1 MKLHE
6 LTPAA
11 GATKPAYRKGRG
23 AGSGNG
29 KTAGRG
35 HKGQWARS
43 GGGVRPGFEGGQM
56 PLARRLPKRG
66 FHNIFGTTYA
76 PVNVSALEKF
86 EDGAEVTAE
95 ILCNAGIVKNAL
107 DGIKILGTGTLTK
120 KLTVKAAAFSA
131 SAKEKIEAA
140 GGKARWFKVFQ
151 TLKNAWSM
159 PELRKKML
167 YTLFIILIFRFG
179 SCIPV
184 PFIDTTL
191 LSQYFEQASVNGSM
205 LGYLDMFTGGGL
217 SRATIFAMSITP
229 YINASIILQLLT
241 VAIPALER
249 MVKDGGE
256 EGREKIASWTR
267 YLGVLLGLLQG
278 LSYYALLRNGFG
290 GKTMLSNTGA
300 LAAVTIIV
308 TFTAGTA
315 LIMWMGEHITQKGI
329 GNGISII
336 LFAGI
341 VSRGPSL
348 MRTLVNLFQ
357 TGTSGIVSG
366 IAMIIVG
373 LAIVVFIV
381 YMSNA
386 ERRIPVQYAK
396 RVVGRKMYGGQST
409 HLPIKV
415 NASGVM
421 PIIFASSILSLPQ
434 TISMF
439 WHPESGSVGAHIL
452 NLFSQTSV
460 FYIVLYA
467 LLILAFAYFYAS
479 IQFNPIEIANNLKK
493 NGGFIPGFRPGKPT
507 SDFITKALGK
517 VTFVGALFL
526 AVVALLPLIVG
537 AVNSSLSNVALGGTS
552 VIIVVGVALD
562 TVKQME
568 AQMLMRHHKGFLE

>member
-1 MKLHE
+1 M
-6 LTPAA
+6 
-11 GATKPAYRKGRG
+11 
-23 AGSGNG
+23 
-29 KTAGRG
+29 
-35 HKGQWARS
+35 
-43 GGGVRPGFEGGQM
+43 
-56 PLARRLPKRG
+56 
-66 FHNIFGTTYA
+66 
-76 PVNVSALEKF
+76 
-86 EDGAEVTAE
+86 
-95 ILCNAGIVKNAL
+95 
-107 DGIKILGTGTLTK
+107 
-120 KLTVKAAAFSA
+120 
-131 SAKEKIEAA
+131 
-140 GGKARWFKVFQ
+140 FQ
-151 TLKNAWSM
+151 TLKNAWAM
-159 PELRKKML
+159 PELRKKIL

-184 PFIDTTL
+184 PFIDTQML
-191 LSQYFEQASVNGSM
+191 AKYFEQASTNGSM
-205 LGYLDMFTGGGL
+205 LGYLDMFSGGGL

-256 EGREKIASWTR
+256 EGRKKIASWTR
-267 YLGVLLGLLQG
+267 YVGVLLGLLQG
-278 LSYYALLRNGFG
+278 LSYYALLRNQGF
-290 GKTMLSNTGA
+290 LSDKGV
-300 LAAVTIIV
+300 LAAVTIV
-308 TFTAGTA
+308 MTFTAGTA

-348 MRTLVNLFQ
+348 MRTLANLFQ

>member
-1 MKLHE
+1 
-6 LTPAA
+6 
-11 GATKPAYRKGRG
+11 
-23 AGSGNG
+23 
-29 KTAGRG
+29 
-35 HKGQWARS
+35 
-43 GGGVRPGFEGGQM
+43 
-56 PLARRLPKRG
+56 
-66 FHNIFGTTYA
+66 
-76 PVNVSALEKF
+76 
-86 EDGAEVTAE
+86 
-95 ILCNAGIVKNAL
+95 
-107 DGIKILGTGTLTK
+107 
-120 KLTVKAAAFSA
+120 
-131 SAKEKIEAA
+131 
-140 GGKARWFKVFQ
+140 
-151 TLKNAWSM
+151 M
-159 PELRKKML
+159 PELRKKIL

-184 PFIDTTL
+184 PFIDTQL
-191 LSQYFEQASVNGSM
+191 LAQYFEQASTNGSM
-205 LGYLDMFTGGGL
+205 LGYLDMFSGGGL

-256 EGREKIASWTR
+256 EGRKKIASWTR
-267 YLGVLLGLLQG
+267 YVGVLLGLLQG
-278 LSYYALLRNGFG
+278 LSYYALLRNQGF
-290 GKTMLSNTGA
+290 LSDKGV
-300 LAAVTIIV
+300 LAAVTIV
-308 TFTAGTA
+308 MTFTAGTA

-348 MRTLVNLFQ
+348 MRTLANLFQ

-366 IAMIIVG
+366 IVMIIVG

-439 WHPESGSVGAHIL
+439 WQPESGSVGAHIL

-537 AVNSSLSNVALGGTS
+537 AVNSGLRNVALGGTS

>member
-1 MKLHE
+1 
-6 LTPAA
+6 
-11 GATKPAYRKGRG
+11 
-23 AGSGNG
+23 
-29 KTAGRG
+29 
-35 HKGQWARS
+35 
-43 GGGVRPGFEGGQM
+43 
-56 PLARRLPKRG
+56 
-66 FHNIFGTTYA
+66 
-76 PVNVSALEKF
+76 
-86 EDGAEVTAE
+86 
-95 ILCNAGIVKNAL
+95 
-107 DGIKILGTGTLTK
+107 
-120 KLTVKAAAFSA
+120 
-131 SAKEKIEAA
+131 
-140 GGKARWFKVFQ
+140 
-151 TLKNAWSM
+151 M
-159 PELRKKML
+159 PELRKKIL

-184 PFIDTTL
+184 PFIDTQL
-191 LSQYFEQASVNGSM
+191 LAQYFEQASTNGSM
-205 LGYLDMFTGGGL
+205 LGYLDMFSGGGL

-256 EGREKIASWTR
+256 EGRKKIASWTR
-267 YLGVLLGLLQG
+267 YVGVLLGLLQG
-278 LSYYALLRNGFG
+278 LSYYALLRNQGF
-290 GKTMLSNTGA
+290 LSDKGV
-300 LAAVTIIV
+300 LAAVTIV
-308 TFTAGTA
+308 MTFTAGTA

-348 MRTLVNLFQ
+348 MRTLGNLFQ
-357 TGTSGIVSG
+357 TGTSGIVSA
-366 IAMIIVG
+366 ILMIIIG
-373 LAIVVFIV
+373 IFIVVFIV
-381 YMSNA
+381 FMSNA

-421 PIIFASSILSLPQ
+421 PIIFASSILALPQ
-434 TISMF
+434 TVSMF
-439 WHPESGSVGAHIL
+439 WQPEAGTVGAHIL
-452 NLFSQTSV
+452 NLFSQRSV
-460 FYIVLYA
+460 VYIVLYA

-537 AVNSSLSNVALGGTS
+537 AVNSGLSNVALGGTS

>member
-1 MKLHE
+1 M
-6 LTPAA
+6 
-11 GATKPAYRKGRG
+11 
-23 AGSGNG
+23 
-29 KTAGRG
+29 
-35 HKGQWARS
+35 
-43 GGGVRPGFEGGQM
+43 
-56 PLARRLPKRG
+56 
-66 FHNIFGTTYA
+66 
-76 PVNVSALEKF
+76 
-86 EDGAEVTAE
+86 
-95 ILCNAGIVKNAL
+95 
-107 DGIKILGTGTLTK
+107 
-120 KLTVKAAAFSA
+120 
-131 SAKEKIEAA
+131 
-140 GGKARWFKVFQ
+140 FQ
-151 TLKNAWSM
+151 TLKNAWHM
-159 PELRKKML
+159 PELRKKIL
-167 YTLFIILIFRFG
+167 YTLFILLIFRFG

-184 PFIDTTL
+184 PFIDTQL
-191 LSQYFEQASVNGSM
+191 LAAYFEQAAVSGSM

-217 SRATIFAMSITP
+217 SQATIFAMSITP

-256 EGREKIASWTR
+256 EGRKKIASWTR
-267 YLGVLLGLLQG
+267 YLAVILGLLQG
-278 LSYYALLRNGFG
+278 FSYYALLRSNGF
-290 GKTMLSNTGA
+290 LSNTGA
-300 LAAVTIIV
+300 LAAAAIIL

-315 LIMWMGEHITQKGI
+315 LIMWLGEHITQNGI

-341 VSRGPSL
+341 VSRGPAL
-348 MRTLVNLFQ
+348 MRTLWNLLQ
-357 TGTSGIVSG
+357 TGTQGIVSVVL
-366 IAMIIVG
+366 MVIIG
-373 LAIVVFIV
+373 LAVVVFIV
-381 YMSNA
+381 FMSNA

-434 TISMF
+434 TIAMF
-439 WHPESGSVGAHIL
+439 WSPEAGTVGYHIM
-452 NLFSQTSV
+452 NLFSQANP
-460 FYIVLYA
+460 FYIVVYG

-517 VTFVGALFL
+517 VTFVGAIFL
-526 AVVALLPLIVG
+526 GIVAILPLIVG
-537 AVNSSLSNVALGGTS
+537 AISPTLSNVALGGTS

>member
-1 MKLHE
+1 M
-6 LTPAA
+6 
-11 GATKPAYRKGRG
+11 
-23 AGSGNG
+23 
-29 KTAGRG
+29 
-35 HKGQWARS
+35 
-43 GGGVRPGFEGGQM
+43 
-56 PLARRLPKRG
+56 
-66 FHNIFGTTYA
+66 
-76 PVNVSALEKF
+76 
-86 EDGAEVTAE
+86 
-95 ILCNAGIVKNAL
+95 
-107 DGIKILGTGTLTK
+107 
-120 KLTVKAAAFSA
+120 
-131 SAKEKIEAA
+131 
-140 GGKARWFKVFQ
+140 FQ
-151 TLKNAWSM
+151 TLKNAWAM
-159 PELRKKML
+159 PELRKKIL

-184 PFIDTTL
+184 PFIDTQL
-191 LSQYFEQASVNGSM
+191 LAQYFEQASTNGSM
-205 LGYLDMFTGGGL
+205 LGYLDMFSGGGL

-256 EGREKIASWTR
+256 EGRKKIASWTR
-267 YLGVLLGLLQG
+267 YVGVLLGLLQG
-278 LSYYALLRNGFG
+278 LSYYALLRNQGF
-290 GKTMLSNTGA
+290 LSDKGV
-300 LAAVTIIV
+300 LAAVTIIM

-348 MRTLVNLFQ
+348 MRTLGNLFQ
-357 TGTSGIVSG
+357 TGTSGIVSA
-366 IAMIIVG
+366 ILMIIIG
-373 LAIVVFIV
+373 IFIVVFIV
-381 YMSNA
+381 FMSNA

-421 PIIFASSILSLPQ
+421 PIIFASSILALPQ
-434 TISMF
+434 TVSMF
-439 WHPESGSVGAHIL
+439 WQPEAGTVCAHIL
-452 NLFSQTSV
+452 NLFSQRSV
-460 FYIVLYA
+460 VYIVLYA

-537 AVNSSLSNVALGGTS
+537 AVNSSLRNVALGGTS

>member
-1 MKLHE
+1 
-6 LTPAA
+6 
-11 GATKPAYRKGRG
+11 
-23 AGSGNG
+23 
-29 KTAGRG
+29 
-35 HKGQWARS
+35 
-43 GGGVRPGFEGGQM
+43 
-56 PLARRLPKRG
+56 
-66 FHNIFGTTYA
+66 
-76 PVNVSALEKF
+76 
-86 EDGAEVTAE
+86 
-95 ILCNAGIVKNAL
+95 
-107 DGIKILGTGTLTK
+107 
-120 KLTVKAAAFSA
+120 
-131 SAKEKIEAA
+131 
-140 GGKARWFKVFQ
+140 
-151 TLKNAWSM
+151 M
-159 PELRKKML
+159 PELRKKIL
-167 YTLFIILIFRFG
+167 YTLFILLIFRFG

-184 PFIDTTL
+184 PFIDTNL
-191 LSQYFEQASVNGSM
+191 LAQYFEQASVGGSM

-217 SRATIFAMSITP
+217 SSATIFAMSITP

-256 EGREKIASWTR
+256 EGRKKIASWTR
-267 YLGVLLGLLQG
+267 YLAVILGLLQG
-278 LSYYALLRNGFG
+278 FSYYALLRSQGL
-290 GKTMLSNTGA
+290 LSNTGA
-300 LAAVTIIV
+300 LAGAAIIL

-315 LIMWMGEHITQKGI
+315 LIMWLGEHITQNGI

-348 MRTLVNLFQ
+348 MRTLWNLLQ
-357 TGTSGIVSG
+357 TGTQGIVSAVLMVV
-366 IAMIIVG
+366 IG
-373 LAIVVFIV
+373 LAVVVFIV
-381 YMSNA
+381 FMSNA

-439 WHPESGSVGAHIL
+439 WQPESGTVGYHIM
-452 NLFSQTSV
+452 NLFSQSNP
-460 FYIVLYA
+460 FYIVVYG

-526 AVVALLPLIVG
+526 GVVAILPLIVG
-537 AVNSSLSNVALGGTS
+537 AISPTLSNVALGGTS

-562 TVKQME
+562 TVKQLE